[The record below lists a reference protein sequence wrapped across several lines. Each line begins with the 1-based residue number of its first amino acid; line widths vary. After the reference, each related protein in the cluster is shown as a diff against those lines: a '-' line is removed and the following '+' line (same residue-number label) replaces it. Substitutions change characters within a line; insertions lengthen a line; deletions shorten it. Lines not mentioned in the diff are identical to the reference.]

1 MTNEELLLIEEKMKG
16 LGSLINAQFLGTHDR
31 LDKINGKVQKHDD
44 QIQEALAERLANRQK
59 QNMMFE
65 KIPELEKALRKLED
79 EQLSSAS
86 IKKWIAGSIAVTG
99 TLMAILWISVQIYL
113 KAHAG

>member
-1 MTNEELLLIEEKMKG
+1 

-59 QNMMFE
+59 QESMFA
-65 KIPELEKALRKLED
+65 KIPELEKSIRTLQD
-79 EQLSSAS
+79 QQLSANSV
-86 IKKWIAGSIAVTG
+86 KKWLIATVGVTTAVV
-99 TLMAILWISVQIYL
+99 SVMWVFIQIYL
-113 KAHAG
+113 KTHSL